1 MRHGLRASPHAPK
14 SLEARA
20 ADPHNGAMTTGID
33 TPFDSVLPTPFGALG
48 IRADD
53 DALTEICFLPPYTP
67 AAPGTHPLAREAE
80 RQLRAYLAA
89 PQHRFDLPLRPA
101 GTAFQRRV
109 WAEIA
114 AIAPGELRA
123 YGQLAQRLGTA
134 ARAVGQACGAN
145 PFPVVVPCHRVVA
158 QHALGGFA
166 HARDGFLIDTK
177 QWLIQHEQRR

>member
-1 MRHGLRASPHAPK
+1 MSAAP
-14 SLEARA
+14 
-20 ADPHNGAMTTGID
+20 D
-33 TPFDSVLPTPFGALG
+33 TPFDSILPTPFGALG
-48 IRADD
+48 IRVHG
-53 DALTEICFLPPYTP
+53 DALAEICFLPPGTP
-67 AAPGTHPLAREAE
+67 GLAGTLALAREAE
-80 RQLRAYLAA
+80 HQLRAYLTS
-89 PQHRFDLPLRPA
+89 PQHRFDLPLQST
-101 GTAFQRRV
+101 GTDFQQRV

-123 YGQLAQRLGTA
+123 YGQLAQRLGSA